1 MTVDTFRAGMTCPNC
16 GQPMVV
22 RLDGS
27 FAEMVYRMHIA
38 GHCMPRD
45 EEE

>member
-1 MTVDTFRAGMTCPNC
+1 MKVMTCPNC
-16 GQPMVV
+16 GQQMNV

-38 GHCMPRD
+38 GECVKG